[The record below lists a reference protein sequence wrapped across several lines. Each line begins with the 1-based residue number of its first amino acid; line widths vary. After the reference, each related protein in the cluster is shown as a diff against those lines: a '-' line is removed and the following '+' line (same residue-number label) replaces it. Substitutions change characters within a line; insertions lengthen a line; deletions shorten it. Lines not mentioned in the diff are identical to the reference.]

1 MQDAFVYVLLVVVA
15 VSAVV
20 AVVALAG
27 SGRAWDQIG
36 RGGLSL
42 RDGSDTADHEPAGR
56 APAPADALR
65 ERDEEIRQLLEARS
79 ARRVARGHPPLD
91 VEAEL
96 RRLTAGAATSA
107 DPALREEVRQLVLA
121 RNERRVRQGRPP
133 LDVEAEVERR
143 LRDAGGT

>member
-1 MQDAFVYVLLVVVA
+1 VQDAFVYVLLAVVA
-15 VSAVV
+15 VSAIV
-20 AVVALAG
+20 AVVTLVG

-42 RDGSDTADHEPAGR
+42 RDGSDRPGREPA
-56 APAPADALR
+56 APPPSGPAAERD
-65 ERDEEIRQLLEARS
+65 RDEEIRQLLEARS

-91 VEAEL
+91 VDAEL
-96 RRLTAGAATSA
+96 RRLTAGPAQTA

-121 RNERRVRQGRPP
+121 RNDRLLRQGRPP

>member
-1 MQDAFVYVLLVVVA
+1 VRDAFLYVLLVVVG
-15 VSAVV
+15 VSVVV
-20 AVVALAG
+20 AVVTLVG
-27 SGRAWDQIG
+27 SGRAWEQIG

-42 RDGSDTADHEPAGR
+42 RDGSDRPAREPA
-56 APAPADALR
+56 APPPTGAAAAR

-91 VEAEL
+91 VESEL
-96 RRLTAGAATSA
+96 RRLTAGAASTS

-143 LRDAGGT
+143 LRDAGPS